1 MKFNKSSATIGLIL
15 SQSISCVRAVHDG
28 KPGSSPPKPLKITE
42 WEDVQERNG
51 NNDVDCFDLDVKCTF
66 LDEESEKVSCA
77 KFDSKIHGC
86 DLLTTSFTIGIT
98 NIASDTIRFNT
109 GNANGLAEDSPI
121 EDSSCFS
128 DLVDSAIATGDTAT
142 YQCGIDINF
151 CTFEG
156 KYGIFNLTGAKADSD
171 SPDTF
176 KCNLESKAFDFQSTS
191 PTPAPTLSPTTS
203 PTPQV
208 TADPNAQPSTAK
220 PTPQATKEPTS
231 DQDPTSPPPTKSTKT
246 SKSQKAKSSKS
257 SKGKYYKYSCKGDRR
272 LSSRRSS
279 PSTSQKAL
287 PSYSSRRTKSKS
299 TKSGKSGV
307 WFQNP
312 DPKSCDE
319 CAAIME
325 NDGDQTI
332 GGSEKLKV
340 YYGLKI
346 GVKSNST
353 MTDKE
358 MESALKEV
366 LNGYYQAEFGG
377 CNPSSTTDPDR
388 KLQVEGGEIST
399 ISLENADFNWL
410 DLSVRGTKT
419 FCSSKDE
426 NCMGGEG
433 RIGMA
438 YETDGDNRNLD
449 ISAITIYT
457 LQILQENNETLAAYI
472 PDLEELYFVSSATS
486 RNAIIPQITV
496 QSGWVLFPLIAGI
509 MLTIYGAF
517 VILREKFSPR
527 YQNVEEDSS
536 VNCGLFAPN
545 DKLRSDDDFDLPP
558 STNINWDKV
567 EIIVDDGILE
577 VHDEF
582 NRNSLASK
590 AGDRFQIRTSI
601 TSGSYDPVS

>member
-1 MKFNKSSATIGLIL
+1 MTQNQITNL
-15 SQSISCVRAVHDG
+15 SFA
-28 KPGSSPPKPLKITE
+28 
-42 WEDVQERNG
+42 DVQERNG

-191 PTPAPTLSPTTS
+191 PGVTPKPTPAPTSKPTPAPTLSPTTS

-208 TADPNAQPSTAK
+208 TTDPDPKPSTAK
-220 PTPQATKEPTS
+220 PTSQATPKPTR
-231 DQDPTSPPPTKSTKT
+231 DEDPTSPPPTKSTKT

-272 LSSRRSS
+272 LSSRRRSS
-279 PSTSQKAL
+279 ASTSQKAL

-319 CAAIME
+319 CTAIME

-332 GGSEKLKV
+332 GGSEKLRV
-340 YYGLKI
+340 YYGVKI

-366 LNGYYQAEFGG
+366 LNGHYKAEFKG

-388 KLQVEGGEIST
+388 KLQVEGDEISN

-410 DLSVRGTKT
+410 DLSVRGTKSKY
-419 FCSSKDE
+419 FCVMHAK
-426 NCMGGEG
+426 CF
-433 RIGMA
+433 
-438 YETDGDNRNLD
+438 L
-449 ISAITIYT
+449 
-457 LQILQENNETLAAYI
+457 
-472 PDLEELYFVSSATS
+472 
-486 RNAIIPQITV
+486 
-496 QSGWVLFPLIAGI
+496 LI
-509 MLTIYGAF
+509 
-517 VILREKFSPR
+517 
-527 YQNVEEDSS
+527 
-536 VNCGLFAPN
+536 
-545 DKLRSDDDFDLPP
+545 
-558 STNINWDKV
+558 
-567 EIIVDDGILE
+567 E
-577 VHDEF
+577 V
-582 NRNSLASK
+582 
-590 AGDRFQIRTSI
+590 
-601 TSGSYDPVS
+601 

>member
-1 MKFNKSSATIGLIL
+1 MTQNQTTNL
-15 SQSISCVRAVHDG
+15 SFA
-28 KPGSSPPKPLKITE
+28 
-42 WEDVQERNG
+42 DVQERNG
-51 NNDVDCFDLDVKCTF
+51 NTDVDCFDLDVKCTF
-66 LDEESEKVSCA
+66 LHESKKVSCA
-77 KFDSKIHGC
+77 QYDSKIHDC
-86 DLLTTSFTIGIT
+86 DQLTTFTIGIT
-98 NIASDTIRFNT
+98 NIASDTIRINN
-109 GNANGLAEDSPI
+109 GNALGEGSPI
-121 EDSSCFS
+121 QDSSCFE
-128 DLVDSAIATGDTAT
+128 DLVDSTIDPSVTDP

-156 KYGIFNLTGAKADSD
+156 KYGIFNLSGAKADSSSPGD
-171 SPDTF
+171 SF
-176 KCNLESKAFDFQSTS
+176 ICKEESKAIDFQLASPKPTPTPT
-191 PTPAPTLSPTTS
+191 PTPAPTLSLTTS

-208 TADPNAQPSTAK
+208 TADPDPQPSTAK
-220 PTPQATKEPTS
+220 PSSQAPTKPTPDE
-231 DQDPTSPPPTKSTKT
+231 DPTSPPPTKSTKT

-279 PSTSQKAL
+279 ASTSHKAL
-287 PSYSSRRTKSKS
+287 PRYSSRRTKSKS

-312 DPKSCDE
+312 DPKTCDE
-319 CAAIME
+319 CTAIME

-332 GGSEKLKV
+332 GGSEELKV
-340 YYGLKI
+340 YYGMKI
-346 GVKSNST
+346 RVRSNST
-353 MTDKE
+353 MTDKD
-358 MESALKEV
+358 MEYALKEV
-366 LNGYYQAEFGG
+366 LNGHYQAEFEG
-377 CNPSSTTDPDR
+377 CNPSSNVDPSR
-388 KLQVEGGEIST
+388 KLQVEGDEISN

-410 DLSVRGTKT
+410 DLSVRGTRSKYCFFFMKCVFFISKSNIRLRYSSA
-419 FCSSKDE
+419 FCSSQEE

-433 RIGMA
+433 RISMA
-438 YETDGDNRNLD
+438 YDTDGDNRNLD

-457 LQILQENNETLAAYI
+457 LQILQENNETLAEYI

-486 RNAIIPQITV
+486 RSAIIPQITV

-509 MLTIYGAF
+509 MLTVYGAF
-517 VILREKFSPR
+517 VILREKFSPS

-545 DKLRSDDDFDLPP
+545 DNLRSDDDFDLPP
-558 STNINWDKV
+558 STKINWDKV

-590 AGDRFQIRTSI
+590 AGERFPIRTSMA
-601 TSGSYDPVS
+601 SGSYDPIS